1 MKKYC
6 ILSETFFLCIILMSD
21 VQLLMKPQ
29 HAKKMARQLA
39 KGKGFVVKPDMMGDG
54 FFDTVGSLLKNKAVK
69 SIVGNVVA
77 PMAAQMLTQ
86 SGNPM
91 AGAVVGSVGK
101 AYGSSGSG
109 FLGNVRRAASS
120 KLARDIVKTAMPTL
134 VNEVSKRSNLAGNLT
149 QAVGDSYTS
158 GQGISKV
165 KAHQQSYQ
173 SLGGVPGPPVDMKA
187 KMAHIR
193 SFRGSGKKG
202 GSMIAI

>member
-39 KGKGFVVKPDMMGDG
+39 KGKGFVVKPDMMGEG

-101 AYGSSGSG
+101 SYAGSG
-109 FLGNVRRAASS
+109 FLGNVRKAASS
-120 KLARDIVKTAMPTL
+120 KLARDIVKTALPTI
-134 VNEVSKRSNLAGNLT
+134 VGEVGKRSSLAGNLT

-165 KAHQQSYQ
+165 KQHQQSFQ
-173 SLGGVPGPPVDMKA
+173 CLGGPPQIDMKA

-193 SFRGSGKKG
+193 SFRGKKG